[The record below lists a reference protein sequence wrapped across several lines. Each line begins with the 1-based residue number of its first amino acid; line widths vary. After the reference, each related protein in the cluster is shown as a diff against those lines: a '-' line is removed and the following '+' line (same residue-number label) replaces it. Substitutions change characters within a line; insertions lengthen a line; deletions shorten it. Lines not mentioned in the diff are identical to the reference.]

1 MIPPHRKSGDTNGH
15 GDTAVHSTYPA
26 KKSLGQNFLV
36 DENIARKIVDT
47 VSASPADSLVE
58 IGPGKGAL
66 TGLLANTGA
75 RIVAIE
81 KDGHLAEDLRTRF
94 SGHPNVQ
101 IVSGD
106 FLEYE
111 FGDRTSPV
119 KVVGNIPYNLTS
131 RIISRLVDN
140 REKIDSAVLMM
151 QDEVASRLAG
161 LPGTKEYGAIS
172 VRLQLVAAVEKLFLV
187 SPGCFRPR
195 PRVDSRL
202 VQIVFQSRDPLKDED
217 GFVMFVKGAFGMR
230 RKMFRHFVASRYG
243 KGAIE
248 ILEDRFKTGRIE
260 TFAPDEIYSMFVL
273 LEKHVRP

>member
-1 MIPPHRKSGDTNGH
+1 MQPTR
-15 GDTAVHSTYPA
+15 PA

-36 DENIARKIVDT
+36 DENIAHKIVDA
-47 VSASPADSLVE
+47 VSASPADLLIE

-66 TGLLANTGA
+66 TGLLADTGA

-81 KDGHLAEDLRTRF
+81 KDGHLAEDLKMRF
-94 SGHPNVQ
+94 SGNPKVQ

-111 FGDRTSPV
+111 FEDRTVPV

-131 RIISRLVDN
+131 RIVSRLVDN
-140 REKIDSAVLMM
+140 RVKIDSAVLMM
-151 QDEVASRLAG
+151 QEEVATRLAG

-187 SPGCFRPR
+187 APGCFRPR
-195 PRVDSRL
+195 PRVDSRM
-202 VQIVFQSRDPLKDED
+202 VRIVFQNREPLKDED
-217 GFVMFVKGAFGMR
+217 GFVMFVKSAFGMR

-243 KGAIE
+243 KGSIE
-248 ILEDRFKTGRIE
+248 ILEDRFRTGRIE
-260 TFAPDEIYSMFVL
+260 TFAPDEIYNMFAL
-273 LEKHVRP
+273 LEKNVRP